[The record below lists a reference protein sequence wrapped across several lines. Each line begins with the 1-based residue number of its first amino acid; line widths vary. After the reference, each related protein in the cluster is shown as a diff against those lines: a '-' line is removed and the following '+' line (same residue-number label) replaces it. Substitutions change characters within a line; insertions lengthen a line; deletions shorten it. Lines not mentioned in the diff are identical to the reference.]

1 MLGCAWMIRWAP
13 GLSIATARRF
23 SSVTQCGCW
32 KGPRNG
38 SVAEIVGVDNERGAL
53 QVLLEADG
61 HGGLDIALVL
71 SPITRRVRLS
81 AR

>member
-1 MLGCAWMIRWAP
+1 MDDSLGAWPVDRDGAP
-13 GLSIATARRF
+13 LLIGDAVRLL
-23 SSVTQCGCW
+23 G
-32 KGPRNG
+32 GPRNG